1 MTDRS
6 IIFRLSETMQAAI
19 GYRAIFSAHASQI
32 LVIIRTYNPDVRGRD
47 WRSCDLKAVARF
59 KRIEAKMDS

>member
-6 IIFRLSETMQAAI
+6 IILRFSEIIQAAI
-19 GYRAIFSAHASQI
+19 GNRAIFSAHASQN
-32 LVIIRTYNPDVRGRD
+32 LVIICEYSPDIRGRD